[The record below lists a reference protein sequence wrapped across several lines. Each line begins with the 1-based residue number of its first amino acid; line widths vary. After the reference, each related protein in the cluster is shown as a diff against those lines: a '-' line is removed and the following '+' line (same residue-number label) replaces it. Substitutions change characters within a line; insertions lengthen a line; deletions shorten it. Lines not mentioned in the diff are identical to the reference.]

1 MMVLLIWLLRG
12 ILTVGLGCLCILL
25 LWDDEE
31 SNLVR
36 RAGLALVTILLLWG
50 VWFSTEI
57 GLERLEVFYGA

>member
-12 ILTVGLGCLCILL
+12 ILTIGLGCLCILL
-25 LWDDEE
+25 IWDEE
-31 SNLVR
+31 ESSLVQ

-57 GLERLEVFYGA
+57 GLERLEVFCGA